1 MTMDRRHFLAGAG
14 LAAAGAGALAADA
27 LRPEPVA
34 ADPQREWRAVREQ
47 FDLDPDYVHLGL
59 FFITSHPRPV
69 REAIERHRRG
79 MDRNP
84 LLYAGGHMHLEAEA
98 QKAAAEYLGAEPDE
112 VALTDS
118 TTMGLA
124 LVYQGMP
131 LRAGQEILTTEHDH
145 YSTHES
151 ARLAAERAGASVR
164 RIPLFESPSTAS
176 EDEIVG
182 RLRRAITPRTR
193 AVGLT
198 WVHSS
203 TGMKLP
209 LRAMAA
215 AVAEANRGR
224 AEEDRALLVVDGVH
238 GFGVEDERAAQ
249 TGCDFFVAGCHKW
262 LFGPRGTGVVW
273 AKRETWKIMRPTIPA
288 FHDGPAAAWM
298 RGETPPQREMRASW
312 VTPGGFHS
320 FEHRWA
326 LAEAFAFHRR
336 LGPGRVAARIH
347 ALNEQCKEGLAPMAR
362 VRLHT
367 PRGSK
372 LSAGLVCFEV
382 EGLRPGE
389 VVDRLLRR
397 RILATTTPYATTYA
411 RLAPSLL
418 NTEEEIET
426 TLREIRALAG

>member
-1 MTMDRRHFLAGAG
+1 MSIDRRTFLAGAG
-14 LAAAGAGALAADA
+14 LTAAAGALAADR
-27 LRPEPVA
+27 LRPADA

-84 LLYAGGHMHLEAEA
+84 LVYADEHMHLEAEA
-98 QKAAAEYLGAEPDE
+98 QRAAAEYLGAEADD

-124 LVYQGMP
+124 LVYHGLP

-164 RIPLFESPSTAS
+164 RIPLFERPSSAT
-176 EDEIVG
+176 EEEIVA
-182 RLRRAITPRTR
+182 RIRRAVTPRTR
-193 AVGLT
+193 VVGVT
-198 WVHSS
+198 WVHSAS
-203 TGMKLP
+203 GVKLP
-209 LRAMAA
+209 LRSIAS

-224 AEEDRALLVVDGVH
+224 AEGDRALLVVDGVH
-238 GFGVEDERAAQ
+238 GFGVEDVRAAE

-262 LFGPRGTGVVW
+262 VFGPRGTGVVW
-273 AKRETWKIMRPTIPA
+273 AKRETWRMMRPTIPA
-288 FHDGPAAAWM
+288 FHDGPAGAWLRGEAPPQGEM
-298 RGETPPQREMRASW
+298 RGSW

-326 LAEAFAFHRR
+326 LAEAFAFHRG
-336 LGPGRVAARIH
+336 LGPARVAARIH
-347 ALNEQCKEGLAPMAR
+347 ALNEQCKEGLARMAR

-367 PRGSK
+367 PRGSS

-382 EGLRPGE
+382 EGVRPHE
-389 VVDRLLRR
+389 VVERLRRR

-426 TLREIRALAG
+426 TLREIRTFAG